1 MAALFWIIK
10 LFEGLSIFLRGRL
23 EGLPLFY
30 TDPCVAW
37 HFLGCQWQET
47 EFSLRFGTGER
58 RNGNFKLWTFDK
70 FMLLDVHDIM
80 FFTERVDFMRL
91 TLSRAASAEG
101 KKSEMAVF
109 DAKQPFFDA
118 MTLLYPEIFG
128 LEARRKVLKR
138 WKDNVIRAEIPHFA
152 TRDNVTEVRKAYIA
166 KTA

>member
-1 MAALFWIIK
+1 
-10 LFEGLSIFLRGRL
+10 
-23 EGLPLFY
+23 
-30 TDPCVAW
+30 
-37 HFLGCQWQET
+37 
-47 EFSLRFGTGER
+47 
-58 RNGNFKLWTFDK
+58 
-70 FMLLDVHDIM
+70 MLLDVHDIM

-91 TLSRAASAEG
+91 TLSRAVSAEG

-138 WKDNVIRAEIPHFA
+138 WKDNVIRAEIPRFA
-152 TRDNVTEVRKAYIA
+152 TRDNVTEARKAHIA